1 MFDDIVEEL
10 EIEYEILEK
19 RVAEGAVS
27 IEEAR
32 YLLEQAEILR
42 RMADGIISSLT
53 SYISRYE

>member
-1 MFDDIVEEL
+1 MFDDVVEEL
-10 EIEYEILEK
+10 EIEYEVLEK

-32 YLLEQAEILR
+32 YILEQAEILR

>member
-10 EIEYEILEK
+10 EIEYEVLEK

>member
-42 RMADGIISSLT
+42 RIADGIISSLT
-53 SYISRYE
+53 SYIARYE